1 MNPNQTEIDNE
12 ILERTPIR
20 ALLDEGVTTGRVSY
34 NQVLEALGED
44 AVDDEAVEE
53 VLEAFESRRI
63 QIVEDDEL
71 KRTLSPFNAAK
82 APTIAD
88 PKAAPA
94 STSRASTPPASTLE
108 GSTPEASEAREA
120 PEGAAQGRRAHA
132 DLDEVL
138 AAIDRMSALPD
149 SLHNIASIEDNL
161 SDEAADGE
169 GPAVA
174 DAFKQ
179 YLDRVAETP
188 LLSQGEERELA
199 VKVRDKSWDAD
210 AARQKLVESNLRLV
224 VFMSRKYEER
234 TTLPI
239 LDIVQE
245 ATIGLLR
252 AIDRFDPARG
262 HRLATYATWWIRQSI
277 NRAIADQGRS
287 MKLPA
292 QLSQAIMKLQ
302 KLQRALSQEHGRSPS
317 RQELATASGMSV
329 LQVEEALRAA
339 QSMLSLEAPVGG
351 DEDFELGESLQGG
364 EGNEP
369 ASNLTRSELKREVEE
384 VLESLSER
392 ERLILE
398 KRFGMGDFQSTG
410 PQTLEDVA
418 AQLNLSRERVRQLE
432 IRALR
437 KLRRRSGRLRD
448 DDDDLD

>member
-1 MNPNQTEIDNE
+1 M
-12 ILERTPIR
+12 R

-44 AVDDEAVEE
+44 AVDDEAVEQ

-71 KRTLSPFNAAK
+71 KLALNTFNASK
-82 APTIAD
+82 APTAS
-88 PKAAPA
+88 KTAPA
-94 STSRASTPPASTLE
+94 STSAKPSK
-108 GSTPEASEAREA
+108 PEAASA
-120 PEGAAQGRRAHA
+120 PEGALEGPAKMRRAHA

-149 SLHNIASIEDNL
+149 ALENIANIEDNL
-161 SDEAADGE
+161 SEEAGDEE

-174 DAFKQ
+174 DAFRQ

-188 LLSQGEERELA
+188 LLSEEEERELA
-199 VKVRDKSWDAD
+199 IKVRDKTWDAD

-252 AIDRFDPARG
+252 AIDRYDPARG

-292 QLSQAIMKLQ
+292 QLSEAIMKLQ
-302 KLQRALSQEHGRSPS
+302 KLQRSLSQEHGRSPS
-317 RQELATASGMSV
+317 RQELAKASGMTV

-384 VLESLSER
+384 VMGALSER

-437 KLRRRSGRLRD
+437 KLRRRGERLRD
-448 DDDDLD
+448 DDDDMD